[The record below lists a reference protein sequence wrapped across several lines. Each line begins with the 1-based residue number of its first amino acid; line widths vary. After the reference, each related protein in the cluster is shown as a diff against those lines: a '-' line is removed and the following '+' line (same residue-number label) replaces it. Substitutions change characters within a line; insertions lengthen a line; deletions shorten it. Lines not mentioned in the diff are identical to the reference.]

1 MVSIAAIVSGL
12 SIPYPNNNRDCC
24 MTSDQLQQQLQS
36 ILSCSKFGHFT
47 PGLLST
53 VGIFL
58 PICILPQAPVVQ
70 TMDSTSHWIKH
81 YLLDKSI
88 GFPSAYP
95 VD

>member
-1 MVSIAAIVSGL
+1 MLTFFYVVTLVGHRI
-12 SIPYPNNNRDCC
+12 
-24 MTSDQLQQQLQS
+24 
-36 ILSCSKFGHFT
+36 GHFT

-53 VGIFL
+53 VGISL
-58 PICILPQAPVVQ
+58 PIYILPQAPVVQ
-70 TMDSTSHWIKH
+70 TKY